1 MVEAAKLANYLE
13 HPTNRLLTIRT
24 SGMVLAGEGG
34 VLRHH
39 MPAERIIDY
48 LDRHTRWCKQ
58 RDFRSHHIWVRE
70 FGAHHNDHF
79 HMGFHMPPE
88 LDQAYIT
95 QVTNWLEEGVRSIS
109 GNTAD
114 LATSEL
120 NSWNIRRCLK
130 GDTTGKN
137 IARYLGKSE
146 PNAYLDGWGRHR
158 TNRSYTQKDPLQ
170 AWDQSK
176 VQLNTTSAGE
186 LAETLLECRWKGTAT
201 RCHCAIKID
210 NPINPHQKRSEW
222 P

>member
-158 TNRSYTQKDPLQ
+158 KNKQKLHPKRSATGMGPI
-170 AWDQSK
+170 
-176 VQLNTTSAGE
+176 E
-186 LAETLLECRWKGTAT
+186 GTAKHDKRWGT
-201 RCHCAIKID
+201 SRNLARMQMERHSYALSLCH
-210 NPINPHQKRSEW
+210 
-222 P
+222 